1 MIPQLEGCKVIS
13 KNVRICIIPV
23 SIYTSSLKFPTPS
36 IAILL
41 RRRPWVVVRCG
52 SSWLSRAILIMFIF
66 IFITIYLLLDPG
78 GNHRLRFKK
87 ALLYFFTDYLQT
99 ICTLIRIVNWSSS
112 FHVPSGLGRRLGGSL
127 GG

>member
-1 MIPQLEGCKVIS
+1 MIPQLEGCKVVS

-23 SIYTSSLKFPTPS
+23 SIYTSPLKFPTPS
-36 IAILL
+36 VAILL
-41 RRRPWVVVRCG
+41 RRRPWVVVRCW
-52 SSWLSRAILIMFIF
+52 SSWSSWAILIVFIF

-78 GNHRLRFKK
+78 RNHRLRFKK

-99 ICTLIRIVNWSSS
+99 ICTLVRIVSWSSG
-112 FHVPSGLGRRLGGSL
+112 FHIPSGLGCRLGGCL